1 MCRICENYHSKLF
14 DNHNSCNLNSNP
26 DEKIIIC
33 TEKNHSELLKFFC
46 KNHNQLCCASCIC
59 KIKNQEYGQH
69 SNCDVTTIEEIKEN
83 KENKIK
89 DNLNI
94 LKNLSNNLNSTI
106 EKFKNISQKINENKE
121 HQKIKVKKYSPKLEM

>member
-1 MCRICENYHSKLF
+1 MKKCSLKEHKEIDSLYYCQSCNIYMCRTCENYHSKLF

-69 SNCDVTTIEEIKEN
+69 SNCDVTTLEEIKEN
-83 KENKIK
+83 KEK
-89 DNLNI
+89 
-94 LKNLSNNLNSTI
+94 
-106 EKFKNISQKINENKE
+106 
-121 HQKIKVKKYSPKLEM
+121 